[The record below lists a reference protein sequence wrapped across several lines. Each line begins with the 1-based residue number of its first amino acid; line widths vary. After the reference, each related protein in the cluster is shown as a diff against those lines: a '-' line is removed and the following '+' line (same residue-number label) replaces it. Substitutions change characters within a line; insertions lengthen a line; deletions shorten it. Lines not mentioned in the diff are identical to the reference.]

1 MKKHKFAIISAAVFL
16 FCCFIPFVSVL
27 AAGDSSSGGYL
38 SQYQNVDP
46 HPTSASWI
54 STFGYL
60 LSLIVIF
67 VFVIGL
73 AYYVSH
79 YLGGHFGRQF
89 KGDDSSGALLK
100 NLPLGPNKSIC
111 VVEIAGHIM
120 ILGVTDHNIT
130 LLQEITDMKEIEKLH
145 LEAPEPLTK
154 DKVLS
159 FFGQQMT
166 SLDKISKRIP
176 DFLKNKYRK

>member
-1 MKKHKFAIISAAVFL
+1 MKKYKFVIFSAAVFL
-16 FCCFIPFVSVL
+16 FCWFVPVISVL

-60 LSLIVIF
+60 LSLVVIF
-67 VFVIGL
+67 VFVVGL

-79 YLGGHFGRQF
+79 YLGGRFGKQF
-89 KGDDSSGALLK
+89 KENSGGALLL
-100 NLPLGPNKSIC
+100 NLSLGPNKSIC

-130 LLQEITDMKEIEKLH
+130 LLQEITDMQEIEKLH
-145 LEAPEPLTK
+145 LSNSTEPVETN
-154 DKVLS
+154 VLDL
-159 FFGQQMT
+159 FGQQFN

-176 DFLKNKYRK
+176 EFFKNKYHK

>member
-1 MKKHKFAIISAAVFL
+1 MKKYKFIIFSAAVFF
-16 FCCFIPFVSVL
+16 FCWFIPVISVL

-46 HPTSASWI
+46 HPTGTSWL
-54 STFGYL
+54 STIAYL

-67 VFVIGL
+67 VFVIAL

-79 YLGGHFGRQF
+79 YLGGHFGRELRQN
-89 KGDDSSGALLK
+89 GSGTLLTQ
-100 NLPLGPNKSIC
+100 LPLGPNRSVC

-120 ILGVTDHNIT
+120 VLGVTDHNIT
-130 LLQEITDMKEIEKLH
+130 LLREITDIKEIEKLH
-145 LEAPEPLTK
+145 LSDAAETN
-154 DKVLS
+154 DKNMTGM
-159 FFGQQMT
+159 FGRQFN

-176 DFLKNKYRK
+176 DLFKNKYHK